1 MSLRE
6 TSYSL
11 RVCHYTPRELLQS
24 GFCLVADL
32 QSLVSL
38 GSEQIRNEYLFYLS
52 KSWVYK
58 EVCNTGFSSSPTVQ
72 AYRYFI
78 GIINIYILLCK
89 FKFTDILQEKY
100 TLHLE
105 SPIVNIL
112 LYCSPSFSETFDC
125 CMWTSCYFILTI
137 SAVFPKTRLSSYI
150 TTIQLALR
158 KFSINSVHPM
168 YSTCSDFSNFP
179 SDVFYRL
186 LFKSA
191 FFERSRSRLVA
202 MILSCPLHNSL
213 TS

>member
-1 MSLRE
+1 M
-6 TSYSL
+6 
-11 RVCHYTPRELLQS
+11 
-24 GFCLVADL
+24 
-32 QSLVSL
+32 
-38 GSEQIRNEYLFYLS
+38 
-52 KSWVYK
+52 YK

-78 GIINIYILLCK
+78 GIINIYILLYK
-89 FKFTDILQEKY
+89 FTLTDILQEKYNKY

-125 CMWTSCYFILTI
+125 CMGTSCYFILNI
-137 SAVFPKTRLSSYI
+137 SAVFPKTRRSSYI

-158 KFSINSVHPM
+158 KFSINSMHPM
-168 YSTCSDFSNFP
+168 YGTCSDFSNFP

-202 MILSCPLHNSL
+202 MILSCPLNNSL
-213 TS
+213 IS